1 MFRHRG
7 DTYYDYL
14 GVSSH
19 ASLAEIA
26 AAYKRSIVSVHPDT
40 VSRLSISPQEWD
52 TRLAQTKQINEAWEI
67 LRDPECRA
75 AYDAQM
81 GIRPISRLHSSLD
94 ALTARLEARRG
105 QRTAHQLAGRAGIKL
120 GPPSV
125 LSRLWVLLYG
135 SRLGQWLILILA
147 ALVLHFAGGAISGSQ
162 PALSVLRG
170 PLELAVL
177 VALSAGLARGGA
189 PTPLFDALAVVTAF
203 DRVLFSALRSLLS
216 SAGSSAGAAVSSGVE
231 QAANA
236 VRASHEAGPEASGDE
251 DLWADQAD
259 KGSHRP

>member
-67 LRDPECRA
+67 LRDPQCRA

-81 GIRPISRLHSSLD
+81 GIRPASRLSLSL
-94 ALTARLEARRG
+94 ASMTARLEARRG
-105 QRTAHQLAGRAGIKL
+105 QRVAHPHRGRTGAKL
-120 GPPSV
+120 GPPAAS
-125 LSRLWVLLYG
+125 SRLWGLLYG

-147 ALVLHFAGGAISGSQ
+147 ALVLHFAGGAISESQ
-162 PALSVLRG
+162 PTLGVLRG
-170 PLELAVL
+170 PLELAAL
-177 VALSAGLARGGA
+177 ATLSAGLARGGA
-189 PTPLFDALAVVTAF
+189 PTPLFDALTVVTAF
-203 DRVLFSALRSLLS
+203 DRVLFSTLHSLLS
-216 SAGSSAGAAVSSGVE
+216 SAGTSAGAAVSSGVE

-251 DLWADQAD
+251 DLWTDQDD